1 MTQAENAG
9 PQGECRPMSADGDT
23 DQPQPRVAALEE
35 EVARLRL
42 ALHDMAQQH
51 AESESRFHLFADAAP
66 VLLWMADPIGRGTY
80 FNRAWLDFRGHTLE
94 QERCTAW
101 SEVVHPDDHD
111 WTLKRYQD
119 AVAARRPFEME
130 LRLRRADGAYRW
142 MLDKGVP
149 RFTALGEFVGYIGS
163 ATDITELKAVEDELA
178 HVAWE
183 LYNIMETL
191 PDVLLTLDREGRLTK
206 WNRQL
211 ETVSGFAVDE
221 LSGRCALSLFH
232 ENDRERLRA
241 AFASGIHRPL
251 AELDGQLACKDG
263 RVLPY
268 RWVGGPL
275 RNREGRPIGLTVIGR
290 DMIERVQSEEELRR
304 RTLELQRANERLH
317 ELDRLKTA
325 FMSTVS
331 HELRTPLTSI
341 QGFGEFLEDEVGGP
355 LSPEQHQFV
364 DAIMDGARRLRGMVD
379 NLLDFTQL
387 NAGTLTLVQ
396 QEIDLGPA
404 IEEAITQI
412 EDAIKARSLTLDVR
426 LPRQPM
432 VVWADAGRIRQ
443 VLLNLLSNAVKFT
456 PDGGHI
462 AVTTEVRNQ
471 EVYVSVSDTGIG
483 IGTEHMA
490 HMFERFFQ
498 VDTSYTR
505 TAGGA
510 GLGLSLSKALVEA
523 HGGHMGVQSELG
535 HGSTF
540 WFTLPLS
547 RPVTTPGAELRIT
560 LMPEQNMA
568 EWTGGD
574 RG

>member
-1 MTQAENAG
+1 MA
-9 PQGECRPMSADGDT
+9 ADEGT
-23 DQPQPRVAALEE
+23 DQPQPRVAALEA

-51 AESESRFHLFADAAP
+51 AESESRFRLFADAAP

-80 FNRAWLDFRGHTLE
+80 FNRAWLDFRGRTLE
-94 QERCTAW
+94 QEQRTPW

-111 WTLKRYQD
+111 WTLRRYRD
-119 AVAARRPFEME
+119 AVAARCPFEME
-130 LRLRRADGAYRW
+130 LRLRRADGSYRW

-149 RFTALGEFVGYIGS
+149 RFTAAGEFVGFIGS
-163 ATDITELKAVEDELA
+163 ATDVTDLKAVEDELA
-178 HVAWE
+178 HV
-183 LYNIMETL
+183 
-191 PDVLLTLDREGRLTK
+191 V
-206 WNRQL
+206 
-211 ETVSGFAVDE
+211 V
-221 LSGRCALSLFH
+221 
-232 ENDRERLRA
+232 
-241 AFASGIHRPL
+241 
-251 AELDGQLACKDG
+251 
-263 RVLPY
+263 
-268 RWVGGPL
+268 
-275 RNREGRPIGLTVIGR
+275 
-290 DMIERVQSEEELRR
+290 ERVRSEEELRR

-412 EDAIKARSLTLDVR
+412 EEAIKTRNMTLDVR
-426 LPRQPM
+426 LPRVPM

-456 PDGGHI
+456 PDGGRI
-462 AVTTEVRNQ
+462 ALTTEVRGAD
-471 EVYVSVSDTGIG
+471 VHVSVSDTGIG

-535 HGSTF
+535 QGSTF

-547 RPVTTPGAELRIT
+547 RPVTTAGTELRIT
-560 LMPEQNMA
+560 IMPEQNMA

-574 RG
+574 RA